1 MLKVRGLS
9 QRLLCCFLLGP
20 LLLVRIVLWKVEP
33 YSPLPSI
40 TVPVRQVWDWDG
52 YSMGCYRTGMRQ
64 GGTEAERDGAVNGK
78 LAAGSPLQMRSF
90 TIASRKNL
98 NAWLEQSLLR
108 RDEDVGVD
116 VKVSCPAIWNE
127 VDP

>member
-1 MLKVRGLS
+1 
-9 QRLLCCFLLGP
+9 
-20 LLLVRIVLWKVEP
+20 
-33 YSPLPSI
+33 
-40 TVPVRQVWDWDG
+40 
-52 YSMGCYRTGMRQ
+52 MRQ